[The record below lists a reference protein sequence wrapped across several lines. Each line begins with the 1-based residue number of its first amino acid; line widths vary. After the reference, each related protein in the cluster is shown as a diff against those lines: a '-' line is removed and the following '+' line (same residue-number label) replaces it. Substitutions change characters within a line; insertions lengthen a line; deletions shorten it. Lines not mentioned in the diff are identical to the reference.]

1 MKVPLPPDVPED
13 PVITCAHT
21 LSPNGLHYIVTL
33 SVKLSS
39 YIAGEEVID
48 KISIIPDLIEYND
61 GGNVIDQDA
70 GALVDFSLEVR
81 EGDTHTHCHLLSF
94 LSVSVSRIIIQIWN
108 LN

>member
-1 MKVPLPPDVPED
+1 MKVSLPPDVPED

-21 LSPNGLHYIVTL
+21 LSPSGLHYIVTL

-48 KISIIPDLIEYND
+48 KLSIIPDLIEYND
-61 GGNVIDQDA
+61 RGNVIDQDA

-81 EGDTHTHCHLLSF
+81 EGDTHTVTCYPFSLF
-94 LSVSVSRIIIQIWN
+94 LSPE
-108 LN
+108 

>member
-13 PVITCAHT
+13 SVITCAHT

-70 GALVDFSLEVR
+70 GALVELFS
-81 EGDTHTHCHLLSF
+81 
-94 LSVSVSRIIIQIWN
+94 
-108 LN
+108 